1 MGEAAGFA
9 VLPDAAGRRA
19 ADPHAARSAV
29 SAFVSD
35 AFGATAIEYGLL
47 AALISV
53 AILGSLAQV
62 MTGLEAAYTAIGN
75 AVTGS

>member
-1 MGEAAGFA
+1 MGEATGFA

-29 SAFVSD
+29 RAFVSD

-53 AILGSLAQV
+53 AILGSLTQV
-62 MTGLEAAYTAIGN
+62 MTGLEAVYTAIEA
-75 AVTGS
+75 AVSGA